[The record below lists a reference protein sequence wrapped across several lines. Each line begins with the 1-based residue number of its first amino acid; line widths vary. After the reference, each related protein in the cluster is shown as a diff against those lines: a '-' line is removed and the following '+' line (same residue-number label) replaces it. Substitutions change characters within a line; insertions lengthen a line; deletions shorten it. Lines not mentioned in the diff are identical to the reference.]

1 VVALALGGCIGV
13 GRVKDFFYNI
23 YSHKEKKIQC
33 RYESPREEARE
44 GHDYLVFKKENRV
57 SASSG
62 IAKRGVKEC

>member
-1 VVALALGGCIGV
+1 LNI
-13 GRVKDFFYNI
+13 REIFFIYNI

>member
-1 VVALALGGCIGV
+1 L
-13 GRVKDFFYNI
+13 RHPFFYNI

-44 GHDYLVFKKENRV
+44 GHVYLMLRKENRISV
-57 SASSG
+57 SSG